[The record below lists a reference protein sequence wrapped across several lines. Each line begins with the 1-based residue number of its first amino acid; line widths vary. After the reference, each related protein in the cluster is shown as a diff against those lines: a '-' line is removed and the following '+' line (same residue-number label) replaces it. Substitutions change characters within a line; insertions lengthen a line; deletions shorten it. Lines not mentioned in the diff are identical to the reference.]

1 MNYVLI
7 FVGIVL
13 SFLSYRWSFFY
24 MCNPNYYRLK
34 GRSEVT
40 QLWFETI
47 SNVLFFGG
55 YVLIILSSG
64 FLLSRIVINLGI
76 VLLLQFFVFPILG
89 TRRRH
94 KEKENPKNL
103 DVGSDK

>member
-1 MNYVLI
+1 
-7 FVGIVL
+7 
-13 SFLSYRWSFFY
+13 

-47 SNVLFFGG
+47 SNVIFFGG

-64 FLLSRIVINLGI
+64 FLLSRIVINIGI
-76 VLLLQFFVFPILG
+76 VILLQFFVFPFLG
-89 TRRRH
+89 TRQRH
-94 KEKENPKNL
+94 KEKENPNNL
-103 DVGSDK
+103 DAESDR